1 MIHLAVLLFAYAGF
15 AAICASMAKHQADL
29 LGRKLAGPE
38 PVRLRLAGAAALAAA
53 YACAV
58 YAKGWKFGS
67 VEWTG
72 AIMLAALALTL
83 ALPYKPRQ
91 AAQAAPAAAFVA
103 AMLTASAWLV
113 SIG

>member
-1 MIHLAVLLFAYAGF
+1 MIHIAVLLFAYAGF

-29 LGRKLAGPE
+29 LGRKLQGQE
-38 PVRLRLAGAAALAAA
+38 PRRLRLAGAAALAAA

-72 AIMLAALALTL
+72 AIMLAALVLTL
-83 ALPYKPRQ
+83 LIPYRPRR
-91 AAQAAPAAAFVA
+91 AGQAAPGAAFVA
-103 AMLTASAWLV
+103 AMLVASAMLV
-113 SIG
+113 SIR